1 MILHDLSMYRT
12 KTKSI
17 KALAANSLVE
27 ELQAYFIYR
36 LTELGRSRNI
46 PVNFEPVEWFRD
58 SGVHGGGVRFVTS
71 APELFNRGS
80 VNVSQ
85 VHYDDAVKKTLG
97 SATALSTIIH
107 PANPFAPS
115 VHMHISWTE
124 MKNGKGYWRMMAD
137 LNPSIVD
144 EAAKNQFI
152 HTLKQASPTQYDL
165 AADQGDHYF
174 YIPAL
179 DRHRG
184 VAHFYLEEYNG
195 DSEQADFELAWSLG
209 HQVIDCYTQLLN
221 QALSAHPQPGHDDYI
236 QQLAYHSLYLFQVL
250 TLDRGTTSGLLI
262 HDQND
267 TGIMGSLPARVDK
280 SLIETWKIKMPS
292 PQDRLLD
299 AILDCLPEE
308 GEIVDSVKLKLAQAV
323 REHYQNYPEA
333 LKLQAKGNVIP
344 PTVQNHAVT

>member
-1 MILHDLSMYRT
+1 MYRT

-27 ELQAYFIYR
+27 ELQAYFVYQLTR
-36 LTELGRSRNI
+36 LGQERNL
-46 PVNFEPVEWFRD
+46 PVCFEPVEWFRD
-58 SGVHGGGVRFVTS
+58 SGTHGGGVRFVAQS
-71 APELFNRGS
+71 EALFNRGS

-85 VHYDDAVKKTLG
+85 VHYDDVIEKSLG

-124 MKNGKGYWRMMAD
+124 MKNGRGYWRMMAD
-137 LNPSIVD
+137 LNPAIVD
-144 EAAKNQFI
+144 EVAKDHFLHVLKEAAPAQF
-152 HTLKQASPTQYDL
+152 DL
-165 AADQGDHYF
+165 ARAQGDQYF

-184 VAHFYLEEYNG
+184 VAHFYLEEFNG
-195 DSEQADFELAWSLG
+195 VSEQEDFDLARRLG
-209 HQVIDCYTQLLN
+209 HRVIDCYVQLLN
-221 QALSAHPQPGHDDYI
+221 QALNDHPQPSDVDYA

-280 SLIETWKIKMPS
+280 SLIETWKVNMPS
-292 PQDRLLD
+292 PQDQLLE
-299 AILDCLPEE
+299 AILDCLPEDD
-308 GEIVDSVKLKLAQAV
+308 GEITDSVKVKLAQAV
-323 REHYQNYPEA
+323 RRHYQSHPDA

-344 PTVQNHAVT
+344 PTVQNHSVP